1 MNYKVKNRSVMILGS
16 NPKSTGDLIIPDKID
31 GFPVTSIGDQAFYNC
46 TGLTSVTLPNS
57 ITEIGN
63 NAFYGCTG
71 LTNVTI
77 PNSVTSIGEEAFLGC
92 IKLTAKNISAD
103 AKSVIEV
110 LSQVCYRSV
119 RG

>member
-16 NPKSTGDLIIPDKID
+16 NPKSTGDLIIPDIID
-31 GFPVTSIGDQAFYNC
+31 GFPVTSIGDQAFYGC
-46 TGLTSVTLPNS
+46 SGLKSVKLPSS

-63 NAFYGCTG
+63 NAFEGCSG
-71 LTNVTI
+71 LTSITI
-77 PNSVTSIGEEAFLGC
+77 PNSITSIGDYAFLGC

-119 RG
+119 SG